1 MTIQKPIIEELRYVN
16 GQPDPAQRPDQTRI
30 NWAKNGESIN
40 GASGDTT
47 SDGVLNR
54 APVEI
59 QENVLNSHH
68 NTKAQQV
75 TIETLVDTVNE
86 LTGGEDAD
94 LGTRIST
101 NEYDIEV
108 LQTQTT
114 NIIADVGTP
123 SNSDTLA
130 TGLHR
135 TTEDI
140 ISDVGVRNPQ
150 DMPNDVENNDTV
162 RKDLYFIK
170 RRIGNDRN
178 YDVNGNLVP
187 DTVPTGMKYQID
199 ELYNRVATV
208 NQEIGEDSQPSTIN
222 GRISELEQNS
232 QAGSVAEIRNEL
244 GDSEDAVEGRTVYL
258 RLDDIE
264 SAQADI
270 VIDVTSIETTI
281 TAPDTGLMSRVQVIE
296 GEQIT
301 SNAQLDANTL
311 TISSVSSDIGDYS
324 LGDSYNGSMK
334 ARLSTHSD
342 DLSALWTR
350 IGTTDDVTGSIGE
363 RVKLLENSLG
373 DTNSPVEFTAWFD
386 IQSNAADILQLQQD
400 LATVTPLA
408 TAFVAPETIESRIDT
423 LEGNRAYA
431 LLSSETPENISLTTS
446 FQNVADIVDEE
457 LELDGYTFVNGAIV
471 RGSGSTQTNMT
482 IAWVLYEPAD
492 HEHIVTVRVE
502 VTHPDTTVEIDD
514 YTRKLRGLTVTPI
527 AISHTVNLVEGSEIR
542 VHIVS
547 DSVSD
552 VEHDSLFIRL

>member
-16 GQPDPAQRPDQTRI
+16 AQPDPAQRPDQTRI

-59 QENVLNSHH
+59 QENVLNSHN
-68 NTKAQQV
+68 NTKAQQA

-94 LGTRIST
+94 LGTRISA

-108 LQTQTT
+108 LQTQTA
-114 NIIADVGTP
+114 NITTDVGTP
-123 SNSDTLA
+123 SDETTLA

-135 TTEDI
+135 VTEDTVADI
-140 ISDVGVRNPQ
+140 GVRNPQ
-150 DMPNDVENNDTV
+150 DVPNDVENNDTV

-187 DTVPTGMKYQID
+187 DTAPTGMKYQID
-199 ELYNRVATV
+199 DLYNRVATV
-208 NQEIGEDSQPSTIN
+208 NQEIGEDSQPTTIN
-222 GRISELEQNS
+222 GRITDLEQNS
-232 QAGSVAEIRNEL
+232 QAGSVTEIRNEL
-244 GDSEDAVEGRTVYL
+244 GDSADAVEGRTVYL

-270 VIDVTSIETTI
+270 VVDITTIETAI
-281 TAPDTGLMSRVQVIE
+281 TAPDTGLTARVQVIE

-301 SNAQLDANTL
+301 SQAQLDANTL
-311 TISSVSSDIGDYS
+311 TITSVSSDIGDYS
-324 LGDSYNGSMK
+324 PGDLYNGSMK

-342 DLSALWTR
+342 DLAALWTR
-350 IGTTDDVTGSIGE
+350 VGTTDDVTGSIGE

-373 DTNSPVEFTAWFD
+373 DANSPVEFTAWFD

-400 LATVTPLA
+400 LAAVTPLS
-408 TAFVAPETIESRIDT
+408 TAFVTPETVESRIDT
-423 LEGNRAYA
+423 LEGHRSYA
-431 LLSSETPENISLTTS
+431 LLSSETPEVVNLTTS
-446 FQNVADIVDEE
+446 FQNIADVVDEE

-471 RGSGSTQTNMT
+471 RGTGTTQTNMT
-482 IAWVLYEPAD
+482 IAWVMFEPNN

-514 YTRKLRGLTVTPI
+514 YTRKLRGNTVTPI
-527 AISHTVNLVEGSEIR
+527 AISHTVNLVEGSEVR

-547 DSVSD
+547 DTASN